1 MKKLFPEKSTITYL
15 DKDEIEGKLSELYNA
30 KKNLEK
36 IAIDEVNCG
45 LFQVRTRAAKET
57 LINRAV
63 EIMNEI
69 LKKILEICSEG
80 IKNTKKSY
88 EDRKKKLSPDEPNQ
102 LNEDELKELH
112 KLVSEN
118 DTTMQKLKN
127 EVDTIA
133 NYFLTLEKYLYKID
147 DLTFGSFWSLKEWPQ
162 RIRDAV
168 GEAQRVI
175 QEREA
180 KLSEKLEN

>member
-1 MKKLFPEKSTITYL
+1 
-15 DKDEIEGKLSELYNA
+15 
-30 KKNLEK
+30 
-36 IAIDEVNCG
+36 
-45 LFQVRTRAAKET
+45 
-57 LINRAV
+57 
-63 EIMNEI
+63 MNEI
-69 LKKILEICSEG
+69 LKKILQICSEG
-80 IKNTKKSY
+80 IKNIKKSY
-88 EDRKKKLSPDEPNQ
+88 EQRKKRLSPDEPNQ

-112 KLVSEN
+112 KLVSQN

-162 RIRDAV
+162 KIKDAV

-175 QEREA
+175 Q
-180 KLSEKLEN
+180 